1 MSLLTPDLGLLFWML
16 LSFLIVFG
24 ALAKFGFPIITG
36 MVDKRR
42 QHISE
47 ALRAADEA
55 RARLD
60 GVEEEARKMMEEAT
74 KRSSEIMATA
84 VSDSQRIVT
93 AAHERAE
100 AESAARVEAARQ
112 QIEIEKEK
120 ALGQMR
126 SEVAMLSVDIAEKVM
141 RTHLE
146 SEAGERELIAR
157 LLDEAQNNT
166 NAPAKEGER

>member
-100 AESAARVEAARQ
+100 AESAARVEAARR

-141 RTHLE
+141 RTHLD